1 MKRVFLTLMGISLTM
16 VLVAQTPGSRIV
28 LSRGQKILVTTTV
41 FINTNMAP
49 GMEATS
55 SSTSENSLEVKQA
68 TDKFYILNSILTKL
82 KLNAEMPGNSTAY
95 DSEKKGDNDSEIGK
109 SLSEKLNK
117 VTEIT
122 IDNATGKALNTI
134 KSDPKIGMDESNPM
148 QSMMQMFGDNS
159 SDEAIVS
166 GAFQLI
172 PQGKKVGDSWSDSV
186 NEKNMKV
193 MRNYTFRSREDSGA
207 MVQLRTTIEST
218 GTMEAMGMNMDVNTI
233 TQTTS
238 DILVDIATGIVKR
251 KTTDANITGS
261 FQLMGQSVPISAK
274 ATTTSIYR

>member
-1 MKRVFLTLMGISLTM
+1 MGISLTM